1 MLSSDDRSRN
11 QDEPQS
17 ELKPPVP
24 GPAAGSFT
32 VPLPSMPNAFEQE
45 GIHPLPAQFE
55 LLDTPQL
62 PFPDQSRKLAV
73 PTQADMLSALTS
85 TLQGEDGSTASRQPI
100 VIVPAMKKAAR
111 APLTYK
117 AHKRRRLLVS
127 LVGVILL
134 LAITSGTLFAASP
147 MGHELGMNFNPQQ
160 FSSNLVANH
169 NLNVSSL
176 VAQATATAVYH
187 QQTDGYDPYANGG
200 QTVGNGAGSLP
211 WPVGQCTYWANSRYH
226 ALTTH
231 WVSWSGNAD
240 QWVTGARKAGWMVS
254 QTVIHVP
261 SIIVLMPGEQGANS
275 TYGHVAVVE
284 SASGNSA
291 YTSSMNWYA
300 NGGGFDKVSY
310 FTFTTGPGVYFI
322 WHP

>member
-1 MLSSDDRSRN
+1 MLFSDDRSHN
-11 QDEPQS
+11 PFEPQA
-17 ELKPPVP
+17 ELNS
-24 GPAAGSFT
+24 PALEFADSFI
-32 VPLPSMPNAFEQE
+32 VPLPSMPDSFEQE
-45 GIHPLPAQFE
+45 GMRYSSVQFE
-55 LLDTPQL
+55 PLDTPQL
-62 PFPDQSRKLAV
+62 PFPDQSHQLAWE
-73 PTQADMLSALTS
+73 TQADMVNALSS
-85 TLQGEDGSTASRQPI
+85 TWKGEDGSTASRLPL
-100 VIVPAMKKAAR
+100 VIAGKVKKAAP

-117 AHKRRRLLVS
+117 AHKRRRLVVS

-134 LAITSGTLFAASP
+134 LVITSGTLFAASP
-147 MGHELGMNFNPQQ
+147 MGHELSLNFNPQQ
-160 FSSNLVANH
+160 FSSNLIANQ
-169 NLNVSSL
+169 NLNVNSL

-187 QQTDGYDPYANGG
+187 QQTDGYDPYAHGG
-200 QTVGNGAGSLP
+200 QTVGDGAGSLP

-240 QWVTGARKAGWMVS
+240 QWVVGAQKAGWMVS